1 MMIRTPRGVEDI
13 LPHQSPKYQWME
25 KEASSLFHLY
35 GYEEIRVPSFEKT
48 ELFLRSVG
56 KETDVGKQMYIFKDK
71 KGRSLS
77 LRPEATASV
86 ARAYIQHR
94 LYEKS
99 EDWRVYYIGPMFR
112 YERPQ
117 AGRLREFRQIGV
129 EVLGE
134 AAPQLDVEIIEMASQ
149 FLKRLGLANFKV
161 QLNSIGCKKCRPE
174 YEKRLKEYFKRNL
187 DSLCPVC
194 QKRYK
199 HNVLRILDCKE
210 ESCQKVIERAPL
222 LRDHLCENCQIH
234 FEKVKMGLKDTG
246 IEFNLNPYL
255 VRGLDYYTRTT
266 FEFTIP
272 SLGAQD
278 TICGGGR
285 YDELV
290 EELGG
295 PSIPGI
301 GFSIGVER
309 LLVAL
314 EGEGM
319 KFFPK
324 DSPGVYVI
332 TLGEESQKIGYYLAN
347 LLRSKGIKTCMSFS
361 GNSLSSQLRLANR
374 KEVRWTIIIGE
385 EEVDKERL
393 MLKDMKSG
401 KQREIEWKK
410 LEEFSQ
416 NLNFQLT
423 EKAGLED

>member
-1 MMIRTPRGVEDI
+1 MMIHTPRGVEDI
-13 LPHQSPKYQWME
+13 LPYQSPKYQWME

-35 GYEEIRVPSFEKT
+35 GYEEIRVPTFENA

-56 KETDVGKQMYIFKDK
+56 KETDVGKQMYIFNDK

-94 LYEKS
+94 LYEKRG
-99 EDWRVYYIGPMFR
+99 DWRVYYIGPMFR

-134 AAPQLDVEIIEMASQ
+134 AAPQLDVEIIEMVCQ
-149 FLKRLGLANFKV
+149 FFKRLGLANFNV

-174 YEKRLKEYFKRNL
+174 YEKILKEYLKRNMG
-187 DSLCPVC
+187 SLCSVC
-194 QKRYK
+194 QKRYEY
-199 HNVLRILDCKE
+199 NILRILDCKE
-210 ESCQKVIERAPL
+210 EGCQKVIEKAPL
-222 LRDHLCENCQIH
+222 LRDHLCESCQIH
-234 FEKVKMGLKDTG
+234 FERVKMGLEDIG
-246 IEFNLNPYL
+246 IKFNLNPHL

-266 FEFTIP
+266 FEISIP
-272 SLGAQD
+272 SLEAQNA
-278 TICGGGR
+278 ICGGGR
-285 YDELV
+285 YDDLV

-295 PSIPGI
+295 PSTPGI

-314 EGEGM
+314 EKEGM
-319 KFFPK
+319 EFFPK
-324 DSPGVYVI
+324 NSPAIYVI
-332 TLGEESQKIGYYLAN
+332 TVGEESQKMGYYLVN
-347 LLRSKGIKTCMSFS
+347 LLRSKGIKAFMSFS
-361 GNSLSSQLRLANR
+361 RNSLSSQLRLANR
-374 KEVRWTIIIGE
+374 KEVRWAIIIGE
-385 EEVDKERL
+385 EEVNKEKL
-393 MLKDMKSG
+393 ILKDMESG

-416 NLNFQLT
+416 NLNSQL
-423 EKAGLED
+423 GRSRNCD